1 MKRKL
6 PFYLLFGLLG
16 ATASAQ
22 SYQPLTVSSG
32 YTADV
37 IANGAGSAALS
48 TTQPVD
54 NANFAFMSNDFLPAT
69 ITTPP
74 SYGLPATGLINSLAT
89 TGLTFQM
96 ASLSSNNS
104 LRIGATTGATS
115 GTLAFSNGGQ
125 FTKLYVLATS
135 GSGASTISALI
146 TFDDGTTQSATSL
159 LVPDWFFST
168 AQPIAAQG
176 FGRVNTTNNVLEP
189 SAADPRLY
197 QITLNIDAANQ
208 IKDVVSVQFTKTS
221 TAEGVVNIFGVT
233 AEVLPTCPAPSALVA
248 TTGPSNAAV
257 SFTAAIVPPSGGYD
271 YYYATTN
278 TAPTTTTTPSG
289 TIPTGTSVNFPTLI
303 TGQTYYFWV
312 RSNCGDGDTSA
323 WVGTTFTT
331 GQVTSTYTA
340 GDISTMYNDDPTV
353 TSATSC
359 PGTLSVTVPAGYQ
372 IASVATSYTMTSL
385 NNGYQSEQRSMLYCT
400 TTSQGETSLAAGS
413 GLVGTYS
420 YNRTGLTIANG
431 ATGTVN
437 FELRAWRMWGDF
449 LETGCGTQYNK
460 VNNNSWMVTVTYT
473 CLPPAAPVAEAQT
486 LCGNATVADLTAT
499 GTGETPMFNWYTT
512 ATGGSPLEDSASL
525 TTGVYYVSQTNGT
538 CESARLPVDITL
550 GTAPGAP
557 VTTVTQTRC
566 PGATVANLYVD
577 PMVNATVVWTYNG
590 VVVTPDAVLESGIYE
605 VTQTL
610 NGCTSLPSTVTVTIS
625 ATAAPTVNNQSVCE
639 GATVSNITMGVLI
652 GATVTYYE
660 TEGGEPISST
670 TVLENGTYYLSQTLN
685 GCESA
690 TVPFEITV
698 NAIPD
703 APTGTY
709 EQTFAAGETL
719 SDLEL
724 DYATGATLTW
734 YTQTLEGDYEVI
746 PVDTALEEGFTY
758 YVTQTTNGCESDYFE
773 VTVTM
778 DVVGTDKFT
787 FKNLKVYPNPATDI
801 VTVANSTA
809 IERVTVTNLLGQQ
822 VLSQDANESVI
833 NINLTDL
840 SSGTYILNIT
850 SQGANANV
858 KIVKQ

>member
-1 MKRKL
+1 MKKKL
-6 PFYLLFGLLG
+6 PFYLLLGLFG

-22 SYQPLTVSSG
+22 TYQPLTVSSG

-74 SYGLPATGLINSLAT
+74 AYGLPATGLINSLAT

-104 LRIGATTGATS
+104 LRIGATTGAAS

-146 TFDDGTTQSATSL
+146 TFDDGTTQTATSL
-159 LVPDWFFST
+159 SVPDWFFST

-176 FGRVNTTNNVLEP
+176 FGRVNTINNVLEP
-189 SAADPRLY
+189 SLTDPRLY
-197 QITLNIDAANQ
+197 QIAINIDAANQ

-278 TAPTTTTTPSG
+278 TAPTATTTPSG
-289 TIPTGTSVNFPTLI
+289 NIATGTSVSFPELA

-312 RSNCGDGDTSA
+312 RSNCGDGDTST
-323 WVGTTFTT
+323 WVGTSFTT
-331 GQVTSTYTA
+331 GQVTATYTT
-340 GDISTMYNDDPTV
+340 GDISTMFNETPTV
-353 TSATSC
+353 TSTTSC

-372 IASVATSYTMTSL
+372 VASVATSYTMTSA

-400 TTSQGETSLAAGS
+400 TTSVGETSLAAGS
-413 GLVGTYS
+413 GLSGTYS
-420 YNRTGLTIANG
+420 YNRSGLTIANG

-437 FELRAWRMWGDF
+437 FELRAFRTWGSF
-449 LETGCGTQYNK
+449 LETGCGTQYAK
-460 VNNNSWMVTVTYT
+460 VNNNSWTLTVTYT
-473 CLPPAAPVAEAQT
+473 CLPPELPMAEPQT
-486 LCGNATVADLTAT
+486 FCGNATVADLTAV
-499 GTGETPMFNWYTT
+499 GGEEPAVFYWYTS
-512 ATGGSPLEDSASL
+512 ATGGSPLDATTPL
-525 TTGVYYVSQTNGT
+525 TSGVYYVSQFTGT
-538 CESARLPVDITL
+538 CESARLPVDVTVS
-550 GTAPGAP
+550 TAPGAP
-557 VTTVTQTRC
+557 VAAPAQTVCAGTFIQDLSVEITE
-566 PGATVANLYVD
+566 GATVA
-577 PMVNATVVWTYNG
+577 WTFNG
-590 VVVTPDAVLESGIYE
+590 TPALPGLVLEPGI
-605 VTQTL
+605 VTVIQTV
-610 NGCTSLPSTVTVTIS
+610 NGCESAATSITVTVGT
-625 ATAAPTVNNQSVCE
+625 TAAPSVNNQAVCE
-639 GATVSNITMGVLI
+639 GTTIADVTVGVLV
-652 GATVTYYE
+652 GATVTYYD
-660 TEGGEPISST
+660 TEGGEAISAT

-703 APTGTY
+703 APTGAG
-709 EQTFAAGETL
+709 EQTFAAGETV

-724 DYATGATLTW
+724 GYTAGATLTW

-746 PVDTALEEGFTY
+746 AADTELQEGFTY
-758 YVTQTTNGCESDYFE
+758 FVTQTTNGCESNYFE
-773 VTVTM
+773 VTTTM
-778 DVVGTDKFT
+778 EVVGTDKFT

-822 VLSQDANESVI
+822 VLSQVANESVI
-833 NINLTDL
+833 NINLTNL

>member
-6 PFYLLFGLLG
+6 PFYLLLGLLG

-22 SYQPLTVSSG
+22 TYQPLTVSSG

-37 IANGAGSAALS
+37 IANSTGSASLS
-48 TTQPVD
+48 TSQPVD

-104 LRIGATTGATS
+104 LRIGGTTGATS

-125 FTKLYVLATS
+125 FTKLFVLATS
-135 GSGASTISALI
+135 GSGASTITALI
-146 TFDDGTTQSATSL
+146 TFDDGTTQSVTSV

-189 SAADPRLY
+189 SATDPRLY
-197 QITLNIDAANQ
+197 QITLNIEAANQ

-233 AEVLPTCPAPSALVA
+233 GEVLPTCPEPSALIA
-248 TTGPSNAAV
+248 TAGPANGAV
-257 SFTAAIVPPSGGYD
+257 SFTAAIVTPSNGYD

-278 TAPTTTTTPSG
+278 TAPTTTTTPTG
-289 TIPTGTSVNFPTLI
+289 TITTGTSINFPELTA
-303 TGQTYYFWV
+303 GQTYYFWV

-323 WVGTTFTT
+323 WVGTSFTT

-340 GDISTMYNDDPTV
+340 GDISTMYDEDPTV

-372 IASVATSYTMTSL
+372 IASVTTSYTITST
-385 NNGYQSEQRSMLYCT
+385 NNAYQSEQRSMLYCT
-400 TTSQGETSLAAGS
+400 TMSLGETSLAEGS
-413 GLVGTYS
+413 GLSGTYS
-420 YNRTGLTIANG
+420 YNRSGLTIANG

-437 FELRAWRMWGDF
+437 FELRAFRTWGSF
-449 LETGCGTQYNK
+449 IETGCGTQYAK
-460 VNNNSWMVTVTYT
+460 VDNNSWTVTVTYA
-473 CLPPAAPVAEAQT
+473 CIPPAIPVAAAQT

-499 GTGETPMFNWYTT
+499 GTGEMPMFNWYTT
-512 ATGGSPLEDSASL
+512 ATGGSALADTATL
-525 TTGVYYVSQTNGT
+525 TTGVYYVSQTNGS
-538 CESARLPVDITL
+538 CESARLPVDVTL
-550 GTAPGAP
+550 GTAPNAP
-557 VTTVTQTRC
+557 VTNATQTRC

-590 VVVTPDAVLESGIYE
+590 LVIAPDALLESGIYE

-625 ATAAPTVNNQSVCE
+625 ATAAPSVANQAVCE
-639 GATVSNITMGVLI
+639 GSTISDVTVGTMV
-652 GATVTYYE
+652 GATVTYYD
-660 TEGGEPISST
+660 TEGGEAISAD
-670 TVLENGTYYLSQTLN
+670 TVLENGTYYLSQSMN

-703 APTGTY
+703 APTGAG
-709 EQTFAAGETL
+709 EQTFTMGETL

-724 DYATGATLTW
+724 GYATGATLTW

-746 PVDTALEEGFTY
+746 PSDTVIEEGFTY
-758 YVTQTTNGCESDYFE
+758 YATQSTNGCESDYFE
-773 VTVTM
+773 VTATM
-778 DVVGTDKFT
+778 VVSTDKFSL
-787 FKNLKVYPNPATDI
+787 KNLKVYPNPATDI
-801 VTVANSTA
+801 VTVANNA
-809 IERVTVTNLLGQQ
+809 VIDRVIVTNLLGQQ
-822 VLSQDANESVI
+822 VLSQDTNELVI
-833 NINLTDL
+833 NINLTNL
-840 SSGTYILNIT
+840 SSGTYILSIT
-850 SQGANANV
+850 SQGANATM

>member
-6 PFYLLFGLLG
+6 PFYLLLGLLG

-22 SYQPLTVSSG
+22 TYQPLTVSSG

-37 IANGAGSAALS
+37 IANSTGSASLS
-48 TTQPVD
+48 TSQPVD

-104 LRIGATTGATS
+104 LRIGGTTGATS

-125 FTKLYVLATS
+125 FTKLFVLATS
-135 GSGASTISALI
+135 GSGASTITALI
-146 TFDDGTTQSATSL
+146 TFDDGTTQSVTSV

-189 SAADPRLY
+189 SATDPRLY
-197 QITLNIDAANQ
+197 QITLNIEAANQ

-233 AEVLPTCPAPSALVA
+233 GEVLPTCPEPSALIA
-248 TTGPSNAAV
+248 TAGPANGAV
-257 SFTAAIVPPSGGYD
+257 SFTAAIVTPSNGYD

-278 TAPTTTTTPSG
+278 TAPTTTTTPTG
-289 TIPTGTSVNFPTLI
+289 TITTGTSINFPELTA
-303 TGQTYYFWV
+303 GQTYYFWV

-323 WVGTTFTT
+323 WVGTSFTT

-340 GDISTMYNDDPTV
+340 GDISTMYDEDPTV

-372 IASVATSYTMTSL
+372 IASVTTSYTITST
-385 NNGYQSEQRSMLYCT
+385 NNAYQSEQRSMLYCT
-400 TTSQGETSLAAGS
+400 TTSLGETSLAEGS
-413 GLVGTYS
+413 GLSGTYS
-420 YNRTGLTIANG
+420 YNRSGLTIANG

-437 FELRAWRMWGDF
+437 FELRAFRTWGSF
-449 LETGCGTQYNK
+449 IETGCGTQYAK
-460 VNNNSWMVTVTYT
+460 VDNNSWTVTVTYA
-473 CLPPAAPVAEAQT
+473 CIPPAIPVAAAQT

-499 GTGETPMFNWYTT
+499 GTGEMPMFNWYTT
-512 ATGGSPLEDSASL
+512 ATGGSALADTATL
-525 TTGVYYVSQTNGT
+525 TTGVYYVSQTNGS
-538 CESARLPVDITL
+538 CESARLPVDVTL
-550 GTAPGAP
+550 GTAPNAP
-557 VTTVTQTRC
+557 VTNATQTRC

-590 VVVTPDAVLESGIYE
+590 LVIAPDALLESGIYE

-625 ATAAPTVNNQSVCE
+625 ATAAPSVANQAVCE
-639 GATVSNITMGVLI
+639 GSTISDVTVGTMV
-652 GATVTYYE
+652 GATVTYYD
-660 TEGGEPISST
+660 TEGGEAISAD
-670 TVLENGTYYLSQTLN
+670 TVLENGTYYLSQSMN

-703 APTGTY
+703 APTGAG
-709 EQTFAAGETL
+709 EQTFTMGETL

-724 DYATGATLTW
+724 GYATGATLTW

-746 PVDTALEEGFTY
+746 PSDTVIEEGFTY
-758 YVTQTTNGCESDYFE
+758 YATQSTNGCESDYFE
-773 VTVTM
+773 VTATM
-778 DVVGTDKFT
+778 VVSTDKFSL
-787 FKNLKVYPNPATDI
+787 KNLKVYPNPATDI
-801 VTVANSTA
+801 VTVANNA
-809 IERVTVTNLLGQQ
+809 VIDRVIVTNLLGQQ
-822 VLSQDANESVI
+822 VLSQDTNELVI
-833 NINLTDL
+833 NINLTNL
-840 SSGTYILNIT
+840 SSGTYILSIT
-850 SQGANANV
+850 SQGANATM